1 MDFILNPIITV
12 MAGLYAIFSNNIVLA
27 IIALT
32 VIIRLLLFPLTAQQ
46 QKSSKAMQEVQPQLR
61 KLQEKYKNDREAL
74 AKAQMDL
81 YREHGI
87 NPLAGCL
94 PLFIQLPIL
103 IALYQ
108 AIIYGLAST
117 PTQLIELSSRLL
129 IPGLDSLV
137 PLNNSW
143 LGMDL
148 TQPPTANPVWAL
160 ALPALV
166 LMTTWLQS
174 KLTLPAPPPS
184 EDGKP
189 NQMAAMNQSM
199 TTIMPLMFGF
209 FSLSFS
215 VGLSI
220 YFITGNIVGIIQ
232 YALLGK
238 ADFGRLIGRPREPE
252 MVAELS
258 SGSGKVI
265 EGKAKNTKPTANGTK
280 PAVKK
285 SSGAKA
291 RTANKPGKAK

>member
-12 MAGLYAIFSNNIVLA
+12 MAGLYAILGNNIVLA

-46 QKSSKAMQEVQPQLR
+46 QKSSKAMQQVQPQL
-61 KLQEKYKNDREAL
+61 KKIQEKYKNDREGL

-81 YREHGI
+81 YREYGI

-94 PLFIQLPIL
+94 PLLIQLPIL

-108 AIIYGLAST
+108 SIIYALAST

-137 PLNNSW
+137 PLNNVW

-160 ALPALV
+160 ALPLLV
-166 LMTTWLQS
+166 LATTWLQS

-220 YFITGNIVGIIQ
+220 YFITGNIMGIIQ
-232 YALLGK
+232 YTLLGK
-238 ADFGRLIGRPREPE
+238 SDFGRLIGRPKETE
-252 MVAELS
+252 VIAELS
-258 SGSGKVI
+258 GGLV
-265 EGKAKNTKPTANGTK
+265 EGKAKSKPAPVIKPT
-280 PAVKK
+280 PKK
-285 SSGAKA
+285 SSGV
-291 RTANKPGKAK
+291 KAKSASKAKSGR